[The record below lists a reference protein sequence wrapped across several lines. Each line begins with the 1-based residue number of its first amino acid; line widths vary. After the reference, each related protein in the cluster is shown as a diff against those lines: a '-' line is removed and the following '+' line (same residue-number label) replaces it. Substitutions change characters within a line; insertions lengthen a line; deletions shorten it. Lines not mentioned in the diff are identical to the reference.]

1 MEYWK
6 FIREKVG
13 SARVIIPGVDVAIV
27 RSKELLLIKSVD
39 SGKWFLPGGL
49 QELGESVF
57 DTGERE
63 VREELGINV
72 KASKLVSVYSGSDW
86 IRKYSNGDEL
96 QSLTF
101 LISTHVIDD
110 SDVPISIDR
119 SEVLDYG
126 WFSFQ
131 NLPENMHDYS
141 FMMTKDLQEYNGQ
154 TIMR

>member
-13 SARVIIPGVDVAIV
+13 TARVIIPGVDVAIV
-27 RSKELLLIKSVD
+27 RNKKLLLIKSVD
-39 SGKWFLPGGL
+39 NGKWFLPGGL

-63 VREELGINV
+63 VREELGISV
-72 KASKLVSVYSGSDW
+72 KASELISVYSGSDW

-101 LISTHVIDD
+101 LISAHLIEG
-110 SDVPISIDR
+110 SDISIRIDG
-119 SEVLDYG
+119 SEVIDYG

-131 NLPENMHDYS
+131 NLPEIMHDYS
-141 FMMTKDLQEYNGQ
+141 LMMTKDLQEYDGQ